1 MESERVDEPGA
12 RATQEPS
19 MKAELSGS
27 LSRSLDPRRAASDTR
42 PIDGYHFLFALEGD
56 KIRGLKSTAIPKEAL
71 PGRPIETE

>member
-1 MESERVDEPGA
+1 
-12 RATQEPS
+12 

-27 LSRSLDPRRAASDTR
+27 LSRSVDPRRAASDTR
-42 PIDGYHFLFALEGD
+42 LIDGYQFLFALEGD